1 MSKKILVM
9 LAFLTLSISVGAQKL
24 SHGQASYY
32 ASKFHGRRTASG
44 EIFNN
49 GAMVCAHRTLPFGT
63 RVKVTNK
70 RNGKS
75 VVVRVVDR
83 GPYAKGRVIDLSQAA
98 ARQLGM
104 ISSGVASVHL
114 EVMPRNN
121 AAVVARNK
129 VSVPA
134 ETPVNVNVEV
144 AENSEQNN
152 EG

>member
-1 MSKKILVM
+1 MVM
-9 LAFLTLSISVGAQKL
+9 LAFMTLSISVGAQKL
-24 SHGQASYY
+24 IHGKASYY

-44 EIFNN
+44 EVFNN

-63 RVKVTNK
+63 KVKVTNK

-83 GPYAKGRVIDLSQAA
+83 GPYSHGRVIDLSQAA

-104 ISSGVASVHL
+104 MSSGVASVHL
-114 EVMPRNN
+114 EVLPRNN

-129 VSVPA
+129 VTAPPA
-134 ETPVNVNVEV
+134 ETSTNVEM